1 MFYETSDNRH
11 GLPHDPFK
19 SCIVPRPIG
28 WISTL
33 STKNVVNLA
42 PFSFFNGVAS
52 DPPMVMFSCNGPAPR
67 PTKDTLANCAD
78 TGEFV
83 FNLAT
88 WDLREEMNRTSAP
101 IDPDGDEFELAGLE
115 KAPSVLVKPPRVK
128 ASPIHMECV
137 VHQIVDLPSTAPK
150 ARNAMVL
157 GRVVGIHIDESVLT
171 DGLADMAKLRPIARL
186 GYMDYT
192 RVDLVFGM
200 QRPANGD
207 KADAERR

>member
-11 GLPHDPFK
+11 GLPHDPYK

-33 STKNVVNLA
+33 SAKSVVNLA
-42 PFSFFNGVAS
+42 PYSFFNGVAS
-52 DPPMVMFSCNGPAPR
+52 DPPMVMFSANGPAQR

-101 IDPDGDEFELAGLE
+101 ANPGADEFELAGLE

-128 ASPIHMECV
+128 ASPIHMECLV
-137 VHQIVDLPSTAPK
+137 ERILDLPCADPK
-150 ARNAMVL
+150 GRNAMVL
-157 GRVVGIHIDESVLT
+157 GRVAGIHIDDRVLT
-171 DGLADMAKLRPIARL
+171 GGLIDMAKLRPIARL
-186 GYMDYT
+186 GYMDYA
-192 RVDLVFGM
+192 RVDFVFSM
-200 QRPANGD
+200 DRPGPG
-207 KADAERR
+207 

>member
-1 MFYETSDNRH
+1 MFYETSDNKH

-42 PFSFFNGVAS
+42 PYSFFNGVAS
-52 DPPMVMFSCNGPAPR
+52 DPPMVMFSANGQAPR

-88 WDLREEMNRTSAP
+88 WDLRDQMNRTSAAV
-101 IDPDGDEFELAGLE
+101 IPDSDEFELAELE
-115 KAPSVLVKPPRVK
+115 KTPSTLVKPPRIK

-137 VHQIVDLPSTAPK
+137 VHQIVELPSTAAG
-150 ARNAMVL
+150 ARNAMVI
-157 GRVVGIHIDESVLT
+157 GRVAGIHIDDRVLT
-171 DGLADMAKLRPIARL
+171 DGLIDMAKVRPISRL

-200 QRPANGD
+200 KRPS
-207 KADAERR
+207 ADR